1 MDLDAVIEL
10 CSPDC
15 RFATVDG
22 RYGEGRD
29 HVRQLLADFLSI
41 LRSTAHAVT
50 AEWHVDDAW
59 FAEVLADYELKDWLR
74 IEALPRAFVVR
85 TGPDGIR
92 DRARLRSEGAP
103 AHGSPDRRRAISHRR
118 PSGAAAVASA
128 YPPEAMAARTPANSA
143 GHERKGEWSLSIST
157 IDPACAPMARCRSGL
172 MI

>member
-41 LRSTAHAVT
+41 LRSTAHVVT

-85 TGPDGIR
+85 TGPGGIR
-92 DRARLRSEGAP
+92 DVRVYGAREHPLTDLPTGDEPFRIGGRLVLP
-103 AHGSPDRRRAISHRR
+103 
-118 PSGAAAVASA
+118 
-128 YPPEAMAARTPANSA
+128 
-143 GHERKGEWSLSIST
+143 L
-157 IDPACAPMARCRSGL
+157 
-172 MI
+172 